1 MTRARP
7 AEALAHTALTAGG
20 AMQVRAMLSS
30 ISFVYTH
37 YYELSTT
44 VGGVL
49 ISVPPLTGLLAS
61 LLVARIAAKT
71 SPARLVAAGMVAG
84 GVPPTFLLLS
94 AGLPGCVD
102 CLYARPRWY
111 MTTIPCALISGV
123 GFFALPAMQAR
134 SRPDLGQI
142 SARSRPDLGQIS
154 ASCRGSP
161 SLEFDAAQERRGE
174 RRDAEIGED
183 DDGEGCG
190 DDCLVRDMVRLTPL
204 SLPPP
209 SALQV

>member
-1 MTRARP
+1 
-7 AEALAHTALTAGG
+7 
-20 AMQVRAMLSS
+20 MLSS

-84 GVPPTFLLLS
+84 VVPPAFLLLS

-142 SARSRPDLGQIS
+142 SAISSRCCRRCSLFARSPHRPHSPSPVAPARGRCS
-154 ASCRGSP
+154 SCRT
-161 SLEFDAAQERRGE
+161 FA
-174 RRDAEIGED
+174 
-183 DDGEGCG
+183 
-190 DDCLVRDMVRLTPL
+190 T
-204 SLPPP
+204 
-209 SALQV
+209 

>member
-1 MTRARP
+1 
-7 AEALAHTALTAGG
+7 
-20 AMQVRAMLSS
+20 MLSS

-84 GVPPTFLLLS
+84 VVPPAFLLLS

-154 ASCRGSP
+154 AISSRCCRRCSLFARSPHRPHSPSPVAPARGRCSSCRT
-161 SLEFDAAQERRGE
+161 FA
-174 RRDAEIGED
+174 
-183 DDGEGCG
+183 
-190 DDCLVRDMVRLTPL
+190 T
-204 SLPPP
+204 
-209 SALQV
+209 